1 MEVLPTAPLLYNH
14 LQLQKTTTEPILNF
28 HTQENLD
35 LGVRAIMSVSALIG
49 QFSNMSSS
57 STESPPQSPDITT
70 RGSVSRRHYS
80 TSSVG
85 SSRSE
90 SPASCGSHSPRLSGA
105 QNRHSSVG
113 NDSKPRTRLSSIT
126 EDRIRM
132 FNRQCQSDK
141 ESTDG
146 GVQSS
151 RRAAMRQMSAG
162 SNEPGKESMPK
173 VRATRQLSAGA
184 VSGRSPS
191 PFRLP
196 GMATAAGGE
205 YQGRHTG

>member
-1 MEVLPTAPLLYNH
+1 
-14 LQLQKTTTEPILNF
+14 
-28 HTQENLD
+28 
-35 LGVRAIMSVSALIG
+35 MSVSALIS

-90 SPASCGSHSPRLSGA
+90 SPASCGSNSPRLSGA

-126 EDRIRM
+126 EDRVRM
-132 FNRQCQSDK
+132 FNAQCQSDK
-141 ESTDG
+141 ESTDS
-146 GVQSS
+146 GVLRNQSS
-151 RRAAMRQMSAG
+151 KRAASRQLSAG
-162 SNEPGKESMPK
+162 SNEPGKK
-173 VRATRQLSAGA
+173 TVLKARRQLSAGA
-184 VSGRSPS
+184 ERGRSPS

-205 YQGRHTG
+205 CQGRHTGVG